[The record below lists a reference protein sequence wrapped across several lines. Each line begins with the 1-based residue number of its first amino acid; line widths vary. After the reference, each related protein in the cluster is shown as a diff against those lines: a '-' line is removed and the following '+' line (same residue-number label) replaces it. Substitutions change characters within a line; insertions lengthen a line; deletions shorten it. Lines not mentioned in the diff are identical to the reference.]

1 VVTIQISPLGIL
13 EDARS
18 AELQPS
24 LLSGPRRMTK
34 GEIKEIE
41 NRLQTE
47 QKWHILSLQSD
58 VRKLLD
64 EVKLLKEVQ
73 RKQKK
78 MIAKLSRESN

>member
-1 VVTIQISPLGIL
+1 MVTIRISPLGIL

-24 LLSGPRRMTK
+24 LLSGPRMMAK

-41 NRLQTE
+41 NRLKTE
-47 QKWHILSLQSD
+47 KKWHILSLQSD